1 MRLPCLVIAPSF
13 CRPNFLL
20 VELVPGSWPPAC
32 RAGNDRRRLWSA
44 RKPARC
50 LGPLPVASS
59 KASTAGSLRLHACT
73 APFSF
78 PICSSNMVSSP
89 SKSSRRH
96 AAHFFS
102 GSSRNNCCPAWLHS
116 LRFRCMPLVQRKV
129 LQFVFHPAAD
139 HHQLVPMQHQLS
151 QVALL

>member
-1 MRLPCLVIAPSF
+1 MVSTKASAVFGPTPGCVIKSFDCGFSSAACSTAPS
-13 CRPNFLL
+13 
-20 VELVPGSWPPAC
+20 
-32 RAGNDRRRLWSA
+32 
-44 RKPARC
+44 
-50 LGPLPVASS
+50 
-59 KASTAGSLRLHACT
+59 
-73 APFSF
+73 SF

-151 QVALL
+151 QVALLAVGRP